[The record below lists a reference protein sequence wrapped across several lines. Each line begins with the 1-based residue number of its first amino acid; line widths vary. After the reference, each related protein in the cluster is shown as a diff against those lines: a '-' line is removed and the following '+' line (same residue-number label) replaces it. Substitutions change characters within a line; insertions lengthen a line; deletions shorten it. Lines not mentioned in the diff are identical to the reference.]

1 MFFHWQRLYTW
12 DDDVDAMRVHSRDV
26 GRRSSVWWALS
37 TLWKSHSSERC
48 YIKQHKQ
55 NHLNIGGCC
64 CCCSSNDLTL
74 EKWSL
79 ETGNFI
85 KKRHYT
91 FTHKTTNKKKQFPVS
106 DGEKNVDN
114 DIGDWRSASQ
124 RVIIICTK
132 TGRRNYSR
140 EKNLGYGQW
149 HKWREWRAHRI
160 TIFLSFFS
168 LF

>member
-1 MFFHWQRLYTW
+1 MWTRCSFIVEMLADEVQYDEH
-12 DDDVDAMRVHSRDV
+12 
-26 GRRSSVWWALS
+26 WALFG
-37 TLWKSHSSERC
+37 KA
-48 YIKQHKQ
+48 I
-55 NHLNIGGCC
+55 HLSAAILSNTNKTIRIGGCC
-64 CCCSSNDLTL
+64 CCCSSNDLTQ

-79 ETGNFI
+79 QTGNFI

-91 FTHKTTNKKKQFPVS
+91 FTHTHKTTNKKKQFPVS

-132 TGRRNYSR
+132 TGRRNFSR

-149 HKWREWRAHRI
+149 HKWREWRAHQI
-160 TIFLSFFS
+160 TIFFPFFFS
-168 LF
+168 FNYHCLGSI